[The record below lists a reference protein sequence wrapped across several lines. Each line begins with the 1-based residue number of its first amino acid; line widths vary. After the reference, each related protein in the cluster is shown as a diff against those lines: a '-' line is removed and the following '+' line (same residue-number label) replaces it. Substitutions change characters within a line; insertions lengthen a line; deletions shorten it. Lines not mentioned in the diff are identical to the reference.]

1 MKSLPWFRAYTEMV
15 DDEKL
20 GLLAFEDRWHFVAI
34 LCLKGKTLLDS
45 ETNPEMLRRK
55 VALKMGLTV
64 QELENVSRRLSQVG
78 LIDFETFQPLAWN
91 ERQMC
96 SDSSTE
102 RVKAYRER
110 MKQSKKQDAEPV
122 KRFSNVSV
130 TAQELDTDTDKEGDT
145 EKTVGFASFWSVYP
159 KKTAKPSAERAF
171 KAAKLKAGE
180 LDSILRD
187 IETRKQSDD
196 WKKESGRYVPNP
208 STYLNNKR
216 WQDGET
222 AHTST
227 FANVMVGAV

>member
-1 MKSLPWFRAYTEMV
+1 MTLKRLPWFRMYTDFLNDPKMIS
-15 DDEKL
+15 
-20 GLLAFEDRWHFVAI
+20 LAFEDQRHFIGILALKSDGALESTVEEALMDRIVAQRLWI
-34 LCLKGKTLLDS
+34 DHGVIRDVKKRLVNAGLITFNWQPVAWAKRQMNSDKD
-45 ETNPEMLRRK
+45 ETNAQRQQRYRDSHK
-55 VALKMGLTV
+55 TV
-64 QELENVSRRLSQVG
+64 K
-78 LIDFETFQPLAWN
+78 IDQNSLHN
-91 ERQMC
+91 G
-96 SDSSTE
+96 
-102 RVKAYRER
+102 
-110 MKQSKKQDAEPV
+110 PV
-122 KRFSNVSV
+122 
-130 TAQELDTDTDKEGDT
+130 TGIDTDTDKEGDT